1 MVIMK
6 KLADDF
12 GVTSQVA
19 PQDIADIAAQGYRSV
34 VCNRP
39 DGEGGP
45 DQPSHEQ
52 VAQAARE
59 HGLAFAYV
67 PVIPGRITEDDVKQF
82 SQALAG
88 LPGPVLAYCR
98 TGNRSGTLYQMS
110 QQG

>member
-1 MVIMK
+1 MIIMK

-12 GVTSQVA
+12 GITSQVA
-19 PQDIADIAAQGYRSV
+19 AGDLAEVAAQGYRSV

-45 DQPSHEQ
+45 DQPTHEQ

-59 HGLAFAYV
+59 HGLGFAYV
-67 PVIPGRITEDDVKQF
+67 PVVPGRITAEDVDKF
-82 SQALAG
+82 RQALAE

-98 TGNRSGTLYQMS
+98 TGNRSATLHQMA